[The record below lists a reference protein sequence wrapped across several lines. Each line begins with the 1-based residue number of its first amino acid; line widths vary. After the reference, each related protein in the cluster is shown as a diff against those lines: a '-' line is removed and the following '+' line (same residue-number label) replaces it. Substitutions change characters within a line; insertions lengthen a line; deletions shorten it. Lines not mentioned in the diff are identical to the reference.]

1 MPNFELPDRY
11 ELQGRLGS
19 GSYGDVFVALDRKL
33 DRKVAIK
40 MMKGAND
47 PTSIQST
54 ADAFRREAKL
64 LALLDNVH
72 IVKIFDYDVAA
83 NGALFLVMEHLDGQV
98 VSDLPLPMDMKLIT
112 QFVVQIGSA
121 LQSAHDRGL
130 IHRDLKPGNVMY
142 ISHDT
147 IDTRFVLLDLG
158 IAKLMHATQ
167 RAMQSQRVM
176 TFSGHGTP
184 LYMAPEQVDEREVDP
199 RTDVYAFGSTLFE
212 LLTGSAPFGHILGT
226 PYSVIKA
233 VMSEVPRR
241 LSEVAPHQTFPQ
253 GLEELIDECLCKEIE
268 ERPATMRQVVE
279 RFQAIIARSKNT
291 RSGPN
296 RTLPPDVRRST
307 LLPGAANQA
316 DTDSDDALTG
326 TTVGSRHSK
335 PVQQLKD
342 SSKSSQSSQP
352 KWSQQPPRKSWAG
365 RATWLLIFLVVSAGT
380 GAAVWNWDRLRKAK
394 HEPET
399 DAKIEPSVPAPSE
412 LATEPIKKPAE
423 EPAVQ
428 PHVEPSVVSRAESNT
443 QIALDP
449 IPEQQIPE
457 LAEWTYLAKATLPS
471 GWSQPLKFSFHS
483 GAPDG
488 MQINGET
495 GELRW
500 TPTEE
505 QGPGSYPI
513 VIEVESSQDG
523 VESIRHREFTVNVD
537 EVNTPPQL
545 YATGELIFPA
555 AKLDITIPAEDTDV
569 PKQPLKFSL
578 GDGAPTEVQVD
589 EANGRLQWAPTAEQ
603 VGHDFQLTLRVT
615 DTDDASVAPI
625 ESAFKVTFLKETEVT
640 FPEGMKLSPIQ
651 VPTVQNS
658 IGMEFVLLEP
668 ATFPMGSPDNEPDRQ
683 KDEALHTVQLSH
695 LQLFGRYEVTVGQ
708 FRKFIEANPDYQ
720 TDAEKA
726 DAQKAE
732 SEQTE
737 LANSGS
743 ETAEGEKPRAK
754 LKTWRDAFE
763 SQTDDHPV
771 VNISR
776 DDAQAFCDWLSQ
788 LEGKEYR
795 LPTEAEWEHAA
806 RAGAHTRFFGGN
818 GPEVLEGFAN
828 LLDQSLRRSLKDQTL
843 AVSWDDGFKFT
854 APVGKFHA
862 NAHGIHDMAGN
873 VWEWCS
879 DWYAPEY
886 GRQPPI
892 LDPTGA
898 ESGDLGV
905 IRGGSWLSQPR
916 DARNATR
923 DARPTAT
930 FQNNIG
936 FRIVRVP

>member
-1 MPNFELPDRY
+1 MTNFELPDRY

-40 MMKGAND
+40 LMKGAND
-47 PTSIQST
+47 PASIQST

-83 NGALFLVMEHLDGQV
+83 NGALFLVMEHLDGRV
-98 VSDLPLPMDMKLIT
+98 VSDLPLPMEIKLVS

-142 ISHDT
+142 ISHDA
-147 IDTRFVLLDLG
+147 IDSRFVLLDLG
-158 IAKLMHATQ
+158 IAKLMHVAQ
-167 RAMQSQRVM
+167 KAMQTQCVM

-184 LYMAPEQVDEREVDP
+184 LYMAPEQVDEGEIDP

-212 LLTGSAPFGHILGT
+212 LLTGSAPFGHINGT
-226 PYSVIKA
+226 PYTVIKA
-233 VMSEVPRR
+233 VMSQVPRR

-253 GLEELIDECLCKEIE
+253 GLEELIDECLCKEVE

-296 RTLPPDVRRST
+296 RIPTQDGHRST
-307 LLPGAANQA
+307 LLPGGEKQA
-316 DTDSDDALTG
+316 DTDSDDAMTG
-326 TTVGSRHSK
+326 TTVGSR
-335 PVQQLKD
+335 D
-342 SSKSSQSSQP
+342 SKSNHQLRNAPKSSPSSQP

-365 RATWLLIFLVVSAGT
+365 SITWLLIILVFSAAT
-380 GAAVWNWDRLRKAK
+380 GAAVWNWDRLQKIK
-394 HEPET
+394 NET
-399 DAKIEPSVPAPSE
+399 DAQAKVEPSVPAHPE
-412 LATEPIKKPAE
+412 PATEPSK
-423 EPAVQ
+423 EPAV
-428 PHVEPSVVSRAESNT
+428 PPRVEPRIGPRTESET

-449 IPEQQIPE
+449 IPEQTIPE
-457 LAEWTYLAKATLPS
+457 LAEWTYLAKATLPA
-471 GWSQPLKFSFHS
+471 GWSEPLKYSFHS
-483 GAPDG
+483 GQPAG
-488 MQINGET
+488 MEINGES

-500 TPTEE
+500 TPSEE

-513 VIEVESSQDG
+513 IIEVESSRDG

-545 YATGELIFPA
+545 GPSGELIFPA
-555 AKLDITIPAEDTDV
+555 AKLDITIPAEDSDV

-578 GDGAPTEVQVD
+578 GDGTPTEVQLD
-589 EANGRLQWAPTAEQ
+589 EAAGRLQWAPTAEQ
-603 VGHDFQLTLRVT
+603 VGRDFQLSLRVT
-615 DTDDASVAPI
+615 DTDDASVAPV
-625 ESAFKVTFLKETEVT
+625 EATFKVTFLKETDVT
-640 FPEGMKLSPIQ
+640 FPERMKLSPVQ

-668 ATFPMGSPDNEPDRQ
+668 ATFAMGSSDNEPDRQ

-695 LQLFGRYEVTVGQ
+695 LLLFGRHEATVGQ
-708 FRKFIEANPDYQ
+708 FKNFIKANPDFQ

-726 DAQKAE
+726 EAQQAE
-732 SEQTE
+732 SEETE
-737 LANSGS
+737 LANSG
-743 ETAEGEKPRAK
+743 AEESKVKKPRTK

-763 SQTDDHPV
+763 SQTDEYPV
-771 VNISR
+771 VNVSR
-776 DDAQAFCDWLSQ
+776 EDAQAFCNWLSQ

-795 LPTEAEWEHAA
+795 LPTEAEWEYAA

-818 GPEVLEGFAN
+818 GPEALEGFAN
-828 LLDQSLRRSLKDQTL
+828 LLDQSLHRSLKDQAL
-843 AVSWDDGFKFT
+843 AVAWNDGFKFT

-886 GRQPPI
+886 NRQPPI

-898 ESGDLGV
+898 ESGDLSV

-916 DARNATR
+916 DARSAAR
-923 DARPTAT
+923 DARPATA

-936 FRIVRVP
+936 FRVVRVP